1 MDLKKEKYVILE
13 IIPTA
18 VDPKKGDVAQL
29 SALKIDGIK
38 LVDRFDYRL
47 DKGKIN
53 IPDILKMLDYDNESF
68 KYVKTTKTLM
78 KNFKKFIEDLPLLII
93 DNTYTRNHWINWN
106 PFSIKYPQPIKYK
119 IVLSFEKPVVSISK
133 NKKESVFKYLGLEV
147 TDDVFDKLMNKYGLE
162 PSCYLV
168 DLLYEALIKEL

>member
-1 MDLKKEKYVILE
+1 MDLIKEKYVILE

-93 DNTYTRNHWINWN
+93 DNTYTRNYLEDID
-106 PFSIKYPQPIKYK
+106 
-119 IVLSFEKPVVSISK
+119 